1 MIIKIQFSTGKE
13 IELTA
18 DELAELNAKLVKVKI
33 SASSRNYLA
42 EDIKPPIGAKSTPV
56 DRLIS
61 VREAAKLFNVH
72 KVTLY
77 RWLAAGALPSTK
89 LGRRRLVAEST
100 VQAIIARAE
109 VAE

>member
-1 MIIKIQFSTGKE
+1 MGRSPLMPETGE
-13 IELTA
+13 SLPA
-18 DELAELNAKLVKVKI
+18 N
-33 SASSRNYLA
+33 RFM
-42 EDIKPPIGAKSTPV
+42 
-56 DRLIS
+56 S
-61 VREAAKLFNVH
+61 VREAAGRLNVH

>member
-1 MIIKIQFSTGKE
+1 MLARLKRGFEPLPQIGEGNFAEGGLMGRSFLMPEPGK
-13 IELTA
+13 
-18 DELAELNAKLVKVKI
+18 
-33 SASSRNYLA
+33 
-42 EDIKPPIGAKSTPV
+42 PV
-56 DRLIS
+56 PATRLLS
-61 VREAAKLFNVH
+61 VREAAGLLNVH
-72 KVTLY
+72 EVTLY

>member
-1 MIIKIQFSTGKE
+1 MGRSFLMPEPGK
-13 IELTA
+13 
-18 DELAELNAKLVKVKI
+18 
-33 SASSRNYLA
+33 
-42 EDIKPPIGAKSTPV
+42 PV
-56 DRLIS
+56 PATRLLS
-61 VREAAKLFNVH
+61 VREAAGLLNVH
-72 KVTLY
+72 EVTLY

>member
-1 MIIKIQFSTGKE
+1 MTIKIKFSTGKQ
-13 IELTA
+13 IELTVEEL
-18 DELAELNAKLVKVKI
+18 DELNLKLFKI
-33 SASSRNYLA
+33 KAQNQISLTERG
-42 EDIKPPIGAKSTPV
+42 KPYIESKPV
-56 DRLIS
+56 HATRLLS
-61 VREAAKLFNVH
+61 VREAAKLLNVH